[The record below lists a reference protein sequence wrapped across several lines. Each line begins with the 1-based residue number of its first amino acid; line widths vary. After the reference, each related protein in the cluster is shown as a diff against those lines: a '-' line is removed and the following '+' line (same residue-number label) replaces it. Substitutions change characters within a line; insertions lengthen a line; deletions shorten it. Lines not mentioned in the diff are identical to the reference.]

1 MHLVRRAFVLLV
13 TVSVSASIL
22 RAESGAAGPRLL
34 LERVGGTTT
43 IAVEVAGPAGTVERR
58 VLRSTAAEVAA
69 GPTGADPTGSALFAR
84 WTENGAAWT
93 SWSRDAGATWSE
105 ARPLPAEIRLVA
117 GSVEPGRPMPPVP
130 PGLALPADGEI
141 FVVQLRSMSLPE
153 FRAALRSAGAE
164 VLQFVPHRAH
174 IVRIPAG
181 AASRIAALDFVE
193 RVEPFHPA
201 YRLEPALRGW
211 LGGSTLEAA
220 VRDAAGRVRLNV
232 MSFGWGETSKQRLAA
247 AARSFGA
254 DVALWTPSGHILEM
268 WVPRDGLAA
277 LAAHPDVAWID
288 RWSAPEVDMDQGRVD
303 AGADWLEAD
312 SGLCGATGVRGEVM
326 DNGVQQ
332 THPDFDGILM
342 HTTASTDSHGTST
355 FGIVFG
361 NGARDGDGQAK
372 GTGFLPCAGKQGIFA
387 DYDQVSDR
395 FAHTQEL
402 KGPPYFAAF
411 QSNSWGSAT
420 TTAYTSVSSQMD
432 DIIFRLDIAI
442 TQSQSNTGNRNSRP
456 QAWAK
461 NIISVGAI
469 RHYDTLDESD
479 DRWGGGASIG
489 PADDGR
495 LKPDVHYWYDDIY
508 TTTTN
513 SGYTSTFGGTS
524 GATPMVAGVLGLMA
538 EMWADNAWGTDPIG
552 STVFDRLP
560 HHTTLKALLVNN
572 ARQYAFSGTD
582 VDLSRYKQ
590 GWGKPNARI
599 AKERAP
605 RSLVVDW
612 DVPLSVGQRAT
623 YDLRVAE
630 DEAELKITMIYPD
643 PPGTTSATLHRIN
656 DVNLRVTSPGGAV
669 YHGNVGLEAGN
680 VSTPGG
686 APNAV
691 DTVENVFVKDP
702 EPGLWRVEV
711 EAAEVNQD
719 GYLDTAAD
727 DVVFSLVATGVSRG
741 VCGNGVREPGEGCDG
756 ADVGGLTCVD
766 LGCDLGG
773 TLACA
778 ANCTLDA
785 SACSSCPACGDGVCD
800 PRENCESCPSDCI
813 SDSTAVCGNGV
824 CEIGN
829 GEDCESCSADCNGV
843 QNGNP
848 TQRFCCGDGAGQN
861 PVGCA
866 DSRCTA
872 SGNTCRATPVRNY
885 CCGDFVCQGAETEAS
900 CSLDCGDPGP
910 GEAGTA
916 SSGGWMMLDYDRA
929 ADVITVNFGPGCSSP
944 DHDLAWGELTPAG
957 LASYAWA
964 GRECAV
970 GSAGSYAWPQDG
982 LPPSTFFVVV
992 GTNGDREGS
1001 YGRDSARSER
1011 PEDATPAV
1019 CQVPRILYRRCD

>member
-1 MHLVRRAFVLLV
+1 
-13 TVSVSASIL
+13 
-22 RAESGAAGPRLL
+22 
-34 LERVGGTTT
+34 
-43 IAVEVAGPAGTVERR
+43 
-58 VLRSTAAEVAA
+58 
-69 GPTGADPTGSALFAR
+69 
-84 WTENGAAWT
+84 
-93 SWSRDAGATWSE
+93 
-105 ARPLPAEIRLVA
+105 
-117 GSVEPGRPMPPVP
+117 
-130 PGLALPADGEI
+130 
-141 FVVQLRSMSLPE
+141 
-153 FRAALRSAGAE
+153 
-164 VLQFVPHRAH
+164 
-174 IVRIPAG
+174 
-181 AASRIAALDFVE
+181 
-193 RVEPFHPA
+193 
-201 YRLEPALRGW
+201 
-211 LGGSTLEAA
+211 
-220 VRDAAGRVRLNV
+220 
-232 MSFGWGETSKQRLAA
+232 
-247 AARSFGA
+247 
-254 DVALWTPSGHILEM
+254 
-268 WVPRDGLAA
+268 
-277 LAAHPDVAWID
+277 
-288 RWSAPEVDMDQGRVD
+288 
-303 AGADWLEAD
+303 
-312 SGLCGATGVRGEVM
+312 M

-387 DYDQVSDR
+387 DYDAVSDR

-402 KGPPYFAAF
+402 KGSPYFAAF

-420 TTAYTSVSSQMD
+420 TTAYNSVSSQMD

-479 DRWGGGASIG
+479 DRWDGGASIG

-495 LKPDVHYWYDDIY
+495 LKPDLHYWYDSIY

-524 GATPMVAGVLGLMA
+524 GATPMVAGLLGLMA

-552 STVFDRLP
+552 SSVFDKLP

-572 ARQYAFSGTD
+572 ARQYPFSGTD
-582 VDLSRYKQ
+582 ADLSRYKQ
-590 GWGKPNARI
+590 GWGRPNVQI

-612 DVPLSVGQRAT
+612 NDPLSVGQRAT

-630 DEAELKITMIYPD
+630 GEPELKITMIYPD

-656 DVNLRVTSPGGAV
+656 DVNLKVTSPSGVV
-669 YHGNVGLEAGN
+669 YHGNAGLDAGN
-680 VSTPGG
+680 YSVAGG
-686 APNAV
+686 SPNTV

-702 EPGLWRVEV
+702 EPGLWGVEV

-719 GYLDTAAD
+719 GYLETAED
-727 DVVFSLVATGVSRG
+727 DVVFSLVATGVSPG
-741 VCGNGVREPGEGCDG
+741 VCGNGIREPGEACDG
-756 ADVGGLTCVD
+756 ADVAGLTCAD

-778 ANCTLDA
+778 ANCTLDTSLCA
-785 SACSSCPACGDGVCD
+785 SCPTCGDGVCD
-800 PRENCESCPSDCI
+800 PLENCDSCASDCI

-829 GEDCESCSADCNGV
+829 GEDCESCPADCNGV

-866 DSRCTA
+866 DSRCAA
-872 SGNTCRATPVRNY
+872 SGNTCRSTPVRNY
-885 CCGDFVCQGAETEAS
+885 CCGDFVCQGAETESS

-910 GEAGTA
+910 GEAGNA
-916 SSGGWMMLDYDRA
+916 SSGGWMTLDYDRT
-929 ADVITVNFGPGCSSP
+929 ADVITVNFGPACGSL
-944 DHDLAWGELTPAG
+944 DHALAWGELTPTG

-964 GRECAV
+964 GRECAL
-970 GSAGSYAWPQDG
+970 GSVGSYAWPQEG

-992 GTNGDREGS
+992 GANESQEGS
-1001 YGRDSARSER
+1001 YGRDSAKSER
-1011 PEDATPAV
+1011 PEDVTPAV